1 TNVRSIPGSA
11 LSVPEWNLTTSLW
24 DKWNPGTIK
33 VPKNKIPLEPT
44 KQGYVFKGWKDST
57 GTIVDFIT
65 LDLDLNSQHEFNF
78 YAVFEK
84 VNSINPSVEPP
95 TKPGEG
101 PNIVSPATPGSDGNQ
116 TPSNGSGLNV
126 GNTTMTSQGNAATA
140 SPATSSQGGKLAKLG
155 ENNSMILQGL
165 GLLLVFSGL
174 IFFWKKRKK
183 THS

>member
-1 TNVRSIPGSA
+1 MPGSA
-11 LSVPEWNLTTSLW
+11 LSVPEWDLTTGLW

-33 VPKNKIPLEPT
+33 VPKDKIPLEPT
-44 KQGYVFKGWKDST
+44 KQGYVFKGWKDSA

-65 LDLDLNSQHEFNF
+65 LDLDLNSQRDFNF

-84 VNSINPSVEPP
+84 INSTTPSVEPP

-101 PNIVSPATPGSDGNQ
+101 PNIVSPATPGSGGNQ

-126 GNTTMTSQGNAATA
+126 GNTAITSQENISTT
-140 SPATSSQGGKLAKLG
+140 SPTTSQGGKLAKLE
-155 ENNSMILQGL
+155 ENSSLLLQGF
-165 GLLLVFSGL
+165 GLLLVLSGM

>member
-1 TNVRSIPGSA
+1 M
-11 LSVPEWNLTTSLW
+11 
-24 DKWNPGTIK
+24 
-33 VPKNKIPLEPT
+33 
-44 KQGYVFKGWKDST
+44 FKGWKDSA

-65 LDLDLNSQHEFNF
+65 LDLDLNSQRDFNF

-84 VNSINPSVEPP
+84 INSTTPSVEPP

-101 PNIVSPATPGSDGNQ
+101 PNIVSPATPGSGGNQ

-126 GNTTMTSQGNAATA
+126 GNTAITSQENISTT
-140 SPATSSQGGKLAKLG
+140 SPTTSQGGKLAKLE
-155 ENNSMILQGL
+155 ENSSLLLQGF
-165 GLLLVFSGL
+165 GLLLVLSGM